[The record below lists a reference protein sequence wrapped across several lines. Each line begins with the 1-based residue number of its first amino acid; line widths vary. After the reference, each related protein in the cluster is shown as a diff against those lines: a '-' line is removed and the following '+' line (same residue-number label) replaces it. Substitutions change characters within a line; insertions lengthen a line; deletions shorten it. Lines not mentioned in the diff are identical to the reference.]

1 MTKTSPLFT
10 LEGLL
15 DLACRS
21 GVDIRPT
28 LLRVLTDLYV
38 QKSSHRAEE
47 EAQYVELA
55 QRLIDTA
62 DPITRA
68 TVAARL
74 ASYAG
79 APEAIMQKLQQLTG
93 VAVTPKTATVTSPDS
108 AAAASAPRLDPEEGL
123 ANDLVELF
131 FGADAGER
139 RLIVANLDVV
149 ADPTRRVPTDHATSM
164 LVEAAI
170 LGRDHA
176 KLARILERALA
187 ISPALAQRIIADASG
202 EPILVVAK
210 YLGMPLAALQRVL
223 LLLNPAVGQSVQRV
237 YELAE
242 LYQDISVHAAVTL
255 VDMWRGTPRQRR
267 STHRP
272 VYYDDQRTGARTAA
286 TASHAR
292 TTRRSDSLAARFRNS
307 GR

>member
-38 QKSSHRAEE
+38 QKPSHRAEE

-62 DPITRA
+62 DPVTRA

-93 VAVTPKTATVTSPDS
+93 VAVTPKTAAVTSPGP
-108 AAAASAPRLDPEEGL
+108 APAPAPRVDPEECR

-131 FGADAGER
+131 FGANAGER
-139 RLIVANLDVV
+139 RLIIANLDVI
-149 ADPTRRVPTDHATSM
+149 ADPARRVPTDSATSK

-187 ISPALAQRIIADASG
+187 INPALAQRIIADGSG

-210 YLGMPLAALQRVL
+210 FLGMPLAALQRVL
-223 LLLNPAVGQSVQRV
+223 LLLNPAIGQSVQRV

-242 LYQDISVHAAVTL
+242 LYPDISVHAAVTL

-272 VYYDDQRTGARTAA
+272 VYYDDQRTSARTAA